1 MSESKY
7 KIQKLKGAKN
17 LHRWKEEI
25 EAVFIMEDC
34 WEVVCGDE
42 LVPTKPDPT
51 TEKSLKEYEKELKA

>member
-25 EAVFIMEDC
+25 EAVFIIED
-34 WEVVCGDE
+34 
-42 LVPTKPDPT
+42 
-51 TEKSLKEYEKELKA
+51 Y